1 MGDEDLELLHLVSIE
16 KLTARNLHALLER
29 FGSARNVITAPE
41 RETVVHVG
49 PEIARAI
56 ASFSESDAR
65 RVWQRALEPSAARVI
80 PYYSAEYPSWLTLID
95 SFPPVIFI
103 RGSIRHEDETAV
115 AVIGTRG
122 ATVYGKEIARN
133 FTAAFVRAGITVV
146 SGMARGV
153 DTAAHR
159 AALENGGRTIAV
171 LGTGIDICYP
181 PENARLMADIGRT
194 GAVISEF
201 SPGTPPFAHNFPRR
215 NRIVSGLARAVVAIE
230 ARERSGV
237 MNTVKWALDQNK
249 DVFAVPGNIYSKTSC
264 GTNRLIKDGAI
275 PVTSPEEV
283 LDYLGMTH
291 VQSERTARAALTDE
305 NERRIWEALSH
316 EPVCLDALAE
326 KLNEPTG
333 AILSILLSLEIKGY
347 VKQLPGMAFVRIF
360 E

>member
-1 MGDEDLELLHLVSIE
+1 MTDETLELLHLLSIE
-16 KLTARNLHALLER
+16 KLSARNLHALLDR
-29 FGSARNVITAPE
+29 FGSARKTIAAPQD
-41 RETVVHVG
+41 ETGRHVG

-56 ASFSESDAR
+56 ASFTATDVLRGRSR
-65 RVWQRALEPSAARVI
+65 TLEQAGIRIA
-80 PYYSAEYPSWLTLID
+80 PYYSPEYPPWLARID

-103 RGSIRHEDETAV
+103 RGTIRLEDEAAI

-122 ATVYGKEIARN
+122 ATVYGKETARS
-133 FTAAFVRAGITVV
+133 FAAAFARAGVTVI

-153 DTAAHR
+153 DTAAHLG
-159 AALENGGRTIAV
+159 ALENNGRTIAV

-181 PENARLMADIGRT
+181 PENARLMSDIGKT
-194 GAVISEF
+194 GALVSEF
-201 SPGTPPFAHNFPRR
+201 NPGTPPYAHNFPRR

-230 ARERSGV
+230 AREKSGV

-249 DVFAVPGNIYSKTSC
+249 DVFAVPGNIYSKTSY

-283 LDYLGMTH
+283 LDYLGMRHTKL
-291 VQSERTARAALTDE
+291 ERAKKELLSDE
-305 NERRIWEALSH
+305 NERNIWEALSH

-326 KLNEPTG
+326 RLEQPTSV
-333 AILSILLSLEIKGY
+333 ILSILLSLEIKGY
-347 VKQLPGMAFVRIF
+347 VKQLPGMAFVRSF